1 MSFTQLLVLACYP
14 LFLHRPTGS
23 HVNYVI
29 ASDSDVTRWPL
40 LPAKAERQRGCK
52 SRVLQQGGVHTSSK
66 SSAQESP
73 YKLGCLFVRPRE
85 KGGLEVHLE
94 RIRSGPTL
102 NFRCIRLF
110 QLEFPQI
117 WWMVRFQPWGRA
129 GGVSPNFPWKESE
142 GPEVLKPEN
151 FRKFE
156 AAVHLNV
163 WWNLSFSQREG
174 PENIRK
180 FEACPF

>member
-1 MSFTQLLVLACYP
+1 MYFLLEKVDSHSNFSLLEGMSFTQLLVLACYP

-29 ASDSDVTRWPL
+29 ASDSDGTRWPL

-102 NFRCIRLF
+102 NFRCIRNFAPSEDFFSWSFLKF
-110 QLEFPQI
+110 
-117 WWMVRFQPWGRA
+117 
-129 GGVSPNFPWKESE
+129 GGW
-142 GPEVLKPEN
+142 
-151 FRKFE
+151 
-156 AAVHLNV
+156 
-163 WWNLSFSQREG
+163 
-174 PENIRK
+174 
-180 FEACPF
+180 